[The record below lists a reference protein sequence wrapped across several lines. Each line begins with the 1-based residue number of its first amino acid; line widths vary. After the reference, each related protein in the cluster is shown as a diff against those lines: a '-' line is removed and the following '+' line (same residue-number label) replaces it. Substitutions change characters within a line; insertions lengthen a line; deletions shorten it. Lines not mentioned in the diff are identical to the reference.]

1 MYKFQILDSD
11 DNILWCGDGRK
22 EARTAF
28 KEACAAVKHN
38 FIRLQE
44 LKKGLYVTVTGTCT

>member
-1 MYKFQILDSD
+1 MYKFQILDRD
-11 DNILWCGDGRK
+11 NNILWCGDGRK

-44 LKKGLYVTVTGTCT
+44 FKKGLYVTVTGTCT

>member
-1 MYKFQILDSD
+1 MYKFQILDRD

-28 KEACAAVKHN
+28 KETCATLKHN

-44 LKKGLYVTVTGTCT
+44 QKKGVYVTIIGTCT